1 MKIISKIINFR
12 FQNYEI
18 PKSYDTIQW
27 NNHEQPKGGRKMSYC
42 PVEFICAKQLRVAPL
57 QFTMKDGAMIL
68 RQDARARPV
77 RVSPLSVLAEFSTV
91 SQRFDEQ
98 AGGLVVKTNAETGTF
113 LEKAFTDPSLF
124 YQDWEKKLEEVGR
137 VIRPRGTS

>member
-1 MKIISKIINFR
+1 MKFLNLMILSNGTTQR
-12 FQNYEI
+12 WPQDVVLPSGVY
-18 PKSYDTIQW
+18 
-27 NNHEQPKGGRKMSYC
+27 
-42 PVEFICAKQLRVAPL
+42 ICAKQLRVAPL
-57 QFTMKDGAMIL
+57 QFTMKDGAMML

-113 LEKAFTDPSLF
+113 LEKAFTDPSSF
-124 YQDWEKKLEEVGR
+124 YQDWEKKLEEVDR
-137 VIRPRGTS
+137 VIRLRGTS